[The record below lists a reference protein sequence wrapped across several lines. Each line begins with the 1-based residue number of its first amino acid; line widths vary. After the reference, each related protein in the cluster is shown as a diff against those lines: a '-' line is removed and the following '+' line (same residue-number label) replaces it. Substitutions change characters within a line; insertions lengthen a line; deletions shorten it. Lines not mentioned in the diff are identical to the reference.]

1 MSARSGTAD
10 TVNALSD
17 GQKSPDGALDGG
29 GRKAQLPAP
38 TTTSPWP
45 RRLILILLLAPALLW
60 LFALVVLPH
69 AQLALLSLRER
80 VAPHVYEPS
89 LAQYRTFFAEPL
101 YWQVFVRTAAL
112 SIAATALTLLVAFP
126 IAWVITKVAR
136 GRASSLLFVVCL
148 IPFWVSETVRALG
161 WLILLR
167 ESGVLPA
174 LLVKLGLTAVPVE
187 LLYHDATIL
196 TGLVYTSLLFMVVPL
211 VSSLE
216 SLDNSLIEAAY
227 DLGANGFAILWK
239 IVIPHAAPG
248 MTAGCIVVFMLTL
261 GNYLTP
267 NLLGGK
273 NSQWFTELIYSQ
285 FIVRFNWEQGAAFG
299 FLLLGLST
307 SIVALGLR
315 VSGQRFA
322 DVMRRS

>member
-1 MSARSGTAD
+1 M
-10 TVNALSD
+10 
-17 GQKSPDGALDGG
+17 PE
-29 GRKAQLPAP
+29 GRIWQ
-38 TTTSPWP
+38 
-45 RRLILILLLAPALLW
+45 RRLILALLLAPALLW
-60 LFALVVLPH
+60 LFALILLPH
-69 AQLALLSLRER
+69 VQLAVLALRER
-80 VAPHVYEPS
+80 VAPHVFQPS
-89 LAQYRTFFAEPL
+89 VEQFKTFFAEPL
-101 YWQVFVRTAAL
+101 YWQVFVRTAL
-112 SIAATALTLLVAFP
+112 MSVAATALTLVVAFP

-136 GRASSLLFVVCL
+136 GRASALLFMVCL

-174 LLVKLGLTAVPVE
+174 LLVKIGLTDMPPE

-196 TGLVYTSLLFMVVPL
+196 VGLVYTSLLFMVTPL

-227 DLGANGFAILWK
+227 DLGASGFATLRK

-248 MTAGCIVVFMLTL
+248 ITAGCIVVFMLSL

-273 NSQWFTELIYSQ
+273 NSQWFTELIYTQ

-307 SIVALGLR
+307 GIVALGLR
-315 VSGQRFA
+315 LSGQRFV